1 MWVAV
6 VADFFAKKI
15 FQIHVKG
22 KHVVALSLGLSE
34 FRHALGLSEFRYALG
49 LSENSPKR

>member
-34 FRHALGLSEFRYALG
+34 FRYALG
-49 LSENSPKR
+49 LSENYHKL